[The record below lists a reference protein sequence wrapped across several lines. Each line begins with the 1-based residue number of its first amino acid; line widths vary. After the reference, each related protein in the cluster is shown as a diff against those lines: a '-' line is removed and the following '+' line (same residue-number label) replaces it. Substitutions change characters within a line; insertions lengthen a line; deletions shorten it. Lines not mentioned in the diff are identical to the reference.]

1 MRFNQAERS
10 NGLSHAT
17 LAIFPFCAGL
27 RAAEF
32 PASVEGRNFV
42 SFGFAFSSVNLTY
55 GLNLTQSRLTF
66 PLTPGAGGGGALTC
80 VRKQSAQGHKRH
92 PWSFASNPRMD
103 CRRLRFTHLTT
114 QFLMQGVKRLKV
126 KVFPMWLAMIGPPP
140 FKRRGQLPR
149 STLLQGPFERETKD
163 QTCLKGQNSHWPE
176 RSGTS

>member
-1 MRFNQAERS
+1 MRFNQAECS

-17 LAIFPFCAGL
+17 LTIFPYCAGL
-27 RAAEF
+27 HVAEF

-42 SFGFAFSSVNLTY
+42 SFGFAFSSMNLTY
-55 GLNLTQSRLTF
+55 GLNLTQSRAHL
-66 PLTPGAGGGGALTC
+66 PAHSGVGGRGLTC
-80 VRKQSAQGHKRH
+80 VWKQSAQGHKRH

-103 CRRLRFTHLTT
+103 YRSLRFTHLTT

-126 KVFPMWLAMIGPPP
+126 KVFPIWLAMIGPPP